1 MDGFTIRAATVED
14 VPRILQ
20 FIRGLAEYE
29 RLSGEVVA
37 TEAIL
42 RESLFGATP
51 RAEVFL
57 GSLDARPVA
66 FAVVFHNFSTFEGR
80 AGLYL
85 EDLFVLPEHRGRG
98 FGKAMLQHLARVARE
113 RKCPRLEWA
122 VLDWNE
128 SAIRFYQGLGATAL
142 DDWTVFRVT
151 GDALDRLARSAACRV
166 PSAASRERGP
176 GAESEA

>member
-14 VPRILQ
+14 VPCILQ

-29 RLSGEVVA
+29 HLAPEVAA
-37 TEAIL
+37 TEEIL
-42 RESLFGATP
+42 RASLFGATP

-57 GSLDARPVA
+57 GSFQGRTVA

-85 EDLFVLPEHRGRG
+85 EDLFVLPEYRGRG
-98 FGKAMLQHLARVARE
+98 FGKAMLQHLARIARE
-113 RKCPRLEWA
+113 RKCARLEWA

-128 SAIRFYQGLGATAL
+128 RAIRFYQGLGAKAM

-151 GDALDRLARSAACRV
+151 GDALNRLAT
-166 PSAASRERGP
+166 
-176 GAESEA
+176 ES